1 MRKTV
6 LWLALPLAFGG
17 CSNESPAGPM
27 GQAGDDCAA
36 LGIGCAPEEPA
47 PSTVVPEVSG
57 QGAGGSTSSMP
68 TGEQV
73 MPGELVGQGA
83 NGAAGGGNASGG
95 AGAAPVSDEVDMGV
109 PGYDRCDVGVFDP
122 NDPPEALVL
131 TGSLGAHDPVIM
143 AANGQYHYF
152 ATGGGISSK
161 SSANL
166 LTWANQGPVFATLP
180 AWLQQLVPDFSGRS
194 LWAPDISYFGGQYHL
209 YYSVS
214 SFGSNRS
221 CIGHATR
228 AALDAGEWTD
238 RESVFCSN
246 QPGQTDNFN
255 AIDPNVIVDAAGTPW
270 MAFGSFW
277 SGIEM
282 IRLNQEGNRDGTELL
297 EIASR
302 GGGAIEAPFIVR
314 RCGYY
319 YLFVSFDRCCQGADS
334 TYNTRVGRSSELA
347 GPYVDKAGTPM
358 LSGGG
363 SLVLQAGGDWAGPGH
378 NAILIEGTRAYNVY
392 HAYAVTNGASQLRIS
407 ELVWDSE
414 GWPISGGP

>member
-1 MRKTV
+1 MRRTV
-6 LWLALPLAFGG
+6 FWLALPLAVGG
-17 CSNESPAGPM
+17 CSNQAPGGAL
-27 GQAGDDCAA
+27 GQAGADCAA
-36 LGIGCAPEEPA
+36 PGIGCGYEAPN
-47 PSTVVPEVSG
+47 TGVPDMSG
-57 QGAGGSTSSMP
+57 EGAGGSTSSTP
-68 TGEQV
+68 AGEVV

-83 NGAAGGGNASGG
+83 NGAAGGGTASAGAVPGSDELEMGG
-95 AGAAPVSDEVDMGV
+95 AGS
-109 PGYDRCDVGVFDP
+109 DRCDVGVFDP

-131 TGSLGAHDPVIM
+131 TGSLGAHDPVILG
-143 AANGQYHYF
+143 ANGQYYYF
-152 ATGGGISSK
+152 STGNGISSK
-161 SSANL
+161 TSSNL
-166 LTWANQGPVFATLP
+166 LAWANQGPVFATLP
-180 AWLQQLVPDFSGRS
+180 TWFQDLVPDFTGRNV
-194 LWAPDISYFGGQYHL
+194 WAPDISYFGGQYHL

-228 AALDAGEWTD
+228 ALLDAGEWTD
-238 RESVFCSN
+238 QKSVFCSN
-246 QPGQTDNFN
+246 QPGQADNFN

-270 MAFGSFW
+270 MVFGSFW

-282 IRLNQEGNRDGTELL
+282 IRLDQAGNRDGTDLI

-334 TYNTRVGRSSELA
+334 TYNTRVGRSTELA
-347 GPYVDKAGTPM
+347 GPYVDKAGTP
-358 LSGGG
+358 LLRGGG
-363 SLVLQAGGDWAGPGH
+363 SLVLQAGGDWVGPGH
-378 NAILIEGTRAYNVY
+378 NAILIDGTRAYNVY
-392 HAYAVTNGASQLRIS
+392 HAYAAANGASQLRIS